1 MLFHVAARYGGSK
14 NFKMP
19 SVEDSH
25 QSGNSGA
32 RRSWVNRDKNRNA
45 PDQRPVALSRGD
57 IVNMNRLIA
66 RKMRDDLEAA
76 LEIADDNSAR
86 NADAAAL
93 K

>member
-1 MLFHVAARYGGSK
+1 MFHAAARYGGSK

-19 SVEDSH
+19 SVKDSH
-25 QSGNSGA
+25 ESGHAGT
-32 RRSWVNRDKNRNA
+32 RRSWVSRDKNRSV
-45 PDQRPVALSRGD
+45 PDQRPAALSRGD
-57 IVNMNRLIA
+57 LVNMNRLIA

-76 LEIADDNSAR
+76 LEIADDNSMR

>member
-25 QSGNSGA
+25 QSGNSGT
-32 RRSWVNRDKNRNA
+32 RRSWANRDKNRSV
-45 PDQRPVALSRGD
+45 PDQRPVALSRSD
-57 IVNMNRLIA
+57 LVNMNRLIA
-66 RKMRDDLEAA
+66 RKMRDDIEAA
-76 LEIADDNSAR
+76 LEIADDNSMR
-86 NADAAAL
+86 DADAAAL